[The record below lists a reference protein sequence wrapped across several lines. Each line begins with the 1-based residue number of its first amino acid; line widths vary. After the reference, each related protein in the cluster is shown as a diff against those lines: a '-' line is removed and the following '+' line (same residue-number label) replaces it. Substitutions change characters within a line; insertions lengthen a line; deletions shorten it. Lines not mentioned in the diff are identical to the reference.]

1 MIYDDSNIIEGCRK
15 NKHRYQ
21 MALYDKYAAMLRAV
35 CLRYVKNDADAD
47 DLLQEGFIKILQN
60 VENYVETGSFKAW
73 MKRIMVNQAINFLK
87 KKKQIEFTDL
97 TGNEDYND
105 DESYNPEKT
114 ENKLI
119 DGNIGPDKI
128 LELMKQLPEGY
139 RMILNLYVIDCFSH
153 KEIADQL
160 GISINTSKSQLSRAR
175 KALLDMANELL
186 TQNKLSY
193 EKQF

>member
-1 MIYDDSNIIEGCRK
+1 
-15 NKHRYQ
+15 
-21 MALYDKYAAMLRAV
+21 MALYDKYAPMLRAV
-35 CLRYVKNDADAD
+35 CLRYVKNYADAD

-60 VENYVETGSFKAW
+60 VGNYVETGSFKAW

-97 TGNEDYND
+97 TGNEDFDD

-119 DGNIGPDKI
+119 DGNMGPDKI
-128 LELMKQLPEGY
+128 IELMKQLPEGY
-139 RMILNLYVIDCFSH
+139 RMVLNLYVIDGFSH

-175 KALLDMANELL
+175 KTLLDMANELL
-186 TQNKLSY
+186 TQNKMSY
-193 EKQF
+193 EKQL

>member
-105 DESYNPEKT
+105 DEAYNPEKT

-139 RMILNLYVIDCFSH
+139 RMVLNLYVIDGFTH

-175 KALLDMANELL
+175 KTLMDMANELL

>member
-1 MIYDDSNIIEGCRK
+1 MINDDNNIIEGCRK

-21 MALYDKYAAMLRAV
+21 MALYDKYAPMLRAV
-35 CLRYVKNDADAD
+35 CLRYVKNYADAD

-60 VENYVETGSFKAW
+60 VGNYVETGSFKAW

-97 TGNEDYND
+97 TGNEDFDD

-119 DGNIGPDKI
+119 DGNMGPEKI

-139 RMILNLYVIDCFSH
+139 RMVLNLYVIDGFSH

-193 EKQF
+193 EKQL

>member
-60 VENYVETGSFKAW
+60 VDNYVETGSFKAW

-87 KKKQIEFTDL
+87 KKRQIEFTDL
-97 TGNEDYND
+97 SGNEDYND
-105 DESYNPEKT
+105 AEDYNPDKT

-119 DGNIGPDKI
+119 DGNIGPERI
-128 LELMKQLPEGY
+128 IELMKRLPEGY
-139 RMILNLYVIDCFSH
+139 RMVLNLYVIDGFSH

-175 KALLDMANELL
+175 KSLLDMANELL

>member
-21 MALYDKYAAMLRAV
+21 MALYDKYAPMLRAV
-35 CLRYVKNDADAD
+35 CLRYVKIDADAD

-60 VENYVETGSFKAW
+60 VGNYVETGSFKAW

-128 LELMKQLPEGY
+128 IELMKQLPEGY
-139 RMILNLYVIDCFSH
+139 RMVLNLYVIDGFSH
-153 KEIADQL
+153 KEIAEQL

-175 KALLDMANELL
+175 KTLLDMANELL
-186 TQNKLSY
+186 TQNKLNY

>member
-60 VENYVETGSFKAW
+60 VGNYVETGSFKAW

-128 LELMKQLPEGY
+128 LELMKKLPEGY
-139 RMILNLYVIDCFSH
+139 RMVLNLYVIDGFSH